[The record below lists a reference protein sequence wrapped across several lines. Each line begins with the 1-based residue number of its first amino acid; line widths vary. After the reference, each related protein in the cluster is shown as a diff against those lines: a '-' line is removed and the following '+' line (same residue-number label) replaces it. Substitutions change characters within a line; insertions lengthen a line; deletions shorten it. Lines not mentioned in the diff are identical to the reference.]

1 MAWAILNPGG
11 KRRRRVGRRAKG
23 RRKRKLSAAARR
35 RISYGA
41 RRRAYASRFR
51 AGFGA
56 GMKRCGALVAKAAHR
71 RAPSSGTVAGFK
83 IPSWASNPRHK
94 RRRNPLWMPSYGYN
108 PGVVQ
113 SVKESFSPKTWLDAL
128 PIVGGVVANG
138 FISGAAAGVIPVD
151 AVKSGY
157 GKAGLQLA
165 TAGVTGL
172 LTNMTPMTRKYT
184 TPIVLGGVLGAVI
197 QALRTVGYAPGFSGL
212 KDWLTTRQ
220 PNIPAPIANPQLGGM
235 RGMGCDSFAMAGM
248 KGTGAGDEMGQRDWD
263 AADQS
268 GETF

>member
-23 RRKRKLSAAARR
+23 RRKRRISAAARR
-35 RISYGA
+35 RMSYGV
-41 RRRAYASRFR
+41 RRRAVAKSFR

-56 GMKRCGALVAKAAHR
+56 GMKRCGTLVAKAAHR
-71 RAPSSGTVAGFK
+71 RAASGGTTGFK
-83 IPSWASNPRHK
+83 IPTWASNPRHK

-172 LTNMTPMTRKYT
+172 LTNLTPMTRKYT

-212 KDWLTTRQ
+212 KDWLTAGQ
-220 PNIPAPIANPQLGGM
+220 PQIPAPIANPQLGRMNGL
-235 RGMGCDSFAMAGM
+235 GCDNFAMAGM
-248 KGTGAGDEMGQRDWD
+248 KGASDEMGQRDWD
-263 AADQS
+263 SRDQS